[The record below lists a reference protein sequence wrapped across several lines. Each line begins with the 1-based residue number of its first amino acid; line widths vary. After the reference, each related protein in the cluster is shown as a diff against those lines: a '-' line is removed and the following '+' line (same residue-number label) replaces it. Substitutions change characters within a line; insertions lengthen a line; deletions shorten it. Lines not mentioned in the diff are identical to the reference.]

1 MGQIHYLTYVS
12 RMTLKAGVT
21 PRTLSDIMTV
31 AQRENLAHQI
41 TGFLCFGNGYFFQY
55 IEGEKSAIEQLFGN
69 IQRDG
74 RNRDVTLK
82 SKGMIEQRLFQDWQ
96 MLMVNINNPETHE
109 DVINAFLP
117 VLSARS
123 TAAAADKFVEVMRS
137 QYHRRSL
144 VDFQNYSLKNVS
156 HYGVSLRGLLKVH
169 QHFLL
174 VQSILLVLILIS
186 FSLFWG
192 L

>member
-12 RMTLKAGVT
+12 RITLKAGVT
-21 PRTLSDIMTV
+21 PRTLSDIMAV

-69 IQRDG
+69 VQRDG

-117 VLSARS
+117 VLPAGSK
-123 TAAAADKFVEVMRS
+123 AAAADKFVEVMRS

-144 VDFQNYSLKNVS
+144 VDFQSYSLKNVS

>member
-12 RMTLKAGVT
+12 RMTLKAGIT

-82 SKGMIEQRLFQDWQ
+82 SKGVIEQRLFQGWQ

-109 DVINAFLP
+109 DIINAFLP
-117 VLSARS
+117 VLSAGS

-144 VDFQNYSLKNVS
+144 VDFQSYSLKNVS
-156 HYGVSLRGLLKVH
+156 HYGISLRELLKVH

>member
-1 MGQIHYLTYVS
+1 MGQIHYVTYVS

-82 SKGMIEQRLFQDWQ
+82 SKGVIEQRLFQDWQ
-96 MLMVNINNPETHE
+96 MLMVNTNNPETHE

-117 VLSARS
+117 VLPAGS

-144 VDFQNYSLKNVS
+144 VDFQSYSLKNVS
-156 HYGVSLRGLLKVH
+156 HYGISLRGLLKVH

>member
-1 MGQIHYLTYVS
+1 MGQIHYVTYVS
-12 RMTLKAGVT
+12 RMTLKAGIT

-31 AQRENLAHQI
+31 AQRENSAHQI

-55 IEGEKSAIEQLFGN
+55 IEGEKSAIEKLFGN

-74 RNRDVTLK
+74 RNRDVTFK
-82 SKGMIEQRLFQDWQ
+82 SKGVIEQRLFQDWQ

-117 VLSARS
+117 VLSAGS

-144 VDFQNYSLKNVS
+144 VDFQSYSLKNVS
-156 HYGVSLRGLLKVH
+156 HYGISLRGLLKVH

>member
-1 MGQIHYLTYVS
+1 
-12 RMTLKAGVT
+12 
-21 PRTLSDIMTV
+21 MTV

-82 SKGMIEQRLFQDWQ
+82 SKGVIEQRLFQDWQ

-117 VLSARS
+117 VLPAGS
-123 TAAAADKFVEVMRS
+123 TAAAADKSVEVMRS

-144 VDFQNYSLKNVS
+144 VDFQSYSLKNVS
-156 HYGVSLRGLLKVH
+156 HYGISLRGLLKVH

>member
-117 VLSARS
+117 LLSAGS

>member
-21 PRTLSDIMTV
+21 PSTLSDIMTV

-82 SKGMIEQRLFQDWQ
+82 SKGVIEQRLFQDWQ

-144 VDFQNYSLKNVS
+144 VDFQSYSLKNVS

>member
-31 AQRENLAHQI
+31 AQRENSAHQI

-117 VLSARS
+117 LLSAGS

-144 VDFQNYSLKNVS
+144 VDFQSYSLKNVS
-156 HYGVSLRGLLKVH
+156 HYGISLRGLLKVH

>member
-82 SKGMIEQRLFQDWQ
+82 SKGVIEQRLFQDWQ
-96 MLMVNINNPETHE
+96 MLMVNTNNPETHE

-117 VLSARS
+117 ILSTGS

-144 VDFQNYSLKNVS
+144 VDFQSYSLKNVS
-156 HYGVSLRGLLKVH
+156 HYGISLRGLLKVH

>member
-1 MGQIHYLTYVS
+1 MGQIHYVTYVS

-21 PRTLSDIMTV
+21 PSTLSDIMTV
-31 AQRENLAHQI
+31 AQRENLVHQI

-82 SKGMIEQRLFQDWQ
+82 SKGVIEQRLFQDWQ

-117 VLSARS
+117 VLPAGS

-144 VDFQNYSLKNVS
+144 VDFQSYSLKNVS
-156 HYGVSLRGLLKVH
+156 HYGISLRGLLKVH

>member
-31 AQRENLAHQI
+31 AQRENSAHQI

-82 SKGMIEQRLFQDWQ
+82 SKGVIEQRLFQDWQ

-117 VLSARS
+117 VLSAGS

-144 VDFQNYSLKNVS
+144 VDFQSYSLKNVS

-186 FSLFWG
+186 FSLFWV

>member
-41 TGFLCFGNGYFFQY
+41 TGFLCFGNGYFFEY

-82 SKGMIEQRLFQDWQ
+82 SKGVIEQRLFQDWQ

-117 VLSARS
+117 VLSAGS

-144 VDFQNYSLKNVS
+144 VDFQSYSLKNVS
-156 HYGVSLRGLLKVH
+156 HYGISLRGLLKVH

>member
-82 SKGMIEQRLFQDWQ
+82 SKGVIEQRLFQDWQ

-144 VDFQNYSLKNVS
+144 VDFQSYSLKNVS
-156 HYGVSLRGLLKVH
+156 YYGVNLRGLLKVH

>member
-12 RMTLKAGVT
+12 RMTLKAGIT

-31 AQRENLAHQI
+31 AQRENSAHQI

-96 MLMVNINNPETHE
+96 MLMVNIHNPETHE

-144 VDFQNYSLKNVS
+144 VDFQSYSLKNVS
-156 HYGVSLRGLLKVH
+156 HYGIRLRELLKVH

>member
-12 RMTLKAGVT
+12 RMTLKAGIT

-31 AQRENLAHQI
+31 AQRENSAHQI

-74 RNRDVTLK
+74 RNRDVTFK
-82 SKGMIEQRLFQDWQ
+82 SKGVIEQRLFQDWQ

-117 VLSARS
+117 LLSAGS

-144 VDFQNYSLKNVS
+144 VDFQSYSLKNVS

>member
-1 MGQIHYLTYVS
+1 MGQIHYVTYVS

-82 SKGMIEQRLFQDWQ
+82 SKGVIEQRLFQDWQ
-96 MLMVNINNPETHE
+96 MLMVNTNNPETHE

-144 VDFQNYSLKNVS
+144 VDFQSYSLKNVS

>member
-1 MGQIHYLTYVS
+1 MGQIHYVTYVS
-12 RMTLKAGVT
+12 RMTLKAGIT

-31 AQRENLAHQI
+31 AQRENSAHQI

-55 IEGEKSAIEQLFGN
+55 IEGEKSAIEHLFGN

-82 SKGMIEQRLFQDWQ
+82 SKGVIEERLFQDWQ

-109 DVINAFLP
+109 DVINTFLP
-117 VLSARS
+117 VLSAGS
-123 TAAAADKFVEVMRS
+123 KAAAADKFVEVMQS

-144 VDFQNYSLKNVS
+144 VDFKNYSLKNVS
-156 HYGVSLRGLLKVH
+156 HYEVNLRELLKVH

>member
-82 SKGMIEQRLFQDWQ
+82 SKEVIEQRLFQDWQ

-117 VLSARS
+117 LLSAGS
-123 TAAAADKFVEVMRS
+123 KAAAADKFVEVMRS

-144 VDFQNYSLKNVS
+144 VDFQSYSLKNVS

>member
-1 MGQIHYLTYVS
+1 MGQIHYVTYVS
-12 RMTLKAGVT
+12 RMTLKAGIT

-31 AQRENLAHQI
+31 AQRENSAYQI

-82 SKGMIEQRLFQDWQ
+82 SKGVIEQRLFQDWQ

-117 VLSARS
+117 MLSAGS
-123 TAAAADKFVEVMRS
+123 KAAAADKFVEVMRS
-137 QYHRRSL
+137 HYHRRSL
-144 VDFQNYSLKNVS
+144 VDFHSYSQKNVS
-156 HYGVSLRGLLKVH
+156 HYGISLRELLKVH

-186 FSLFWG
+186 FSLSWG

>member
-1 MGQIHYLTYVS
+1 MGQIHYVTYVS

-82 SKGMIEQRLFQDWQ
+82 SKGVIEQRLFQDWQ
-96 MLMVNINNPETHE
+96 MLMVNTNNPETHE

-117 VLSARS
+117 VLSAGS

-144 VDFQNYSLKNVS
+144 VDFQSYSLKNVS

>member
-1 MGQIHYLTYVS
+1 MGQIHYVTYVS
-12 RMTLKAGVT
+12 HMTLKAGIT

-55 IEGEKSAIEQLFGN
+55 IEGEKSSIEQLFGN
-69 IQRDG
+69 IERDG

-82 SKGMIEQRLFQDWQ
+82 SKGVIEQRLFQDWQ

-117 VLSARS
+117 VLPAGSK
-123 TAAAADKFVEVMRS
+123 AAAADKFVEVMRS

-144 VDFQNYSLKNVS
+144 VYFQSYSLKNVS
-156 HYGVSLRGLLKVH
+156 YYGIRLRELLKVH

>member
-31 AQRENLAHQI
+31 AQRENSAHQI

-69 IQRDG
+69 IERDG

-82 SKGMIEQRLFQDWQ
+82 SKGVIEQRLFQDWQ

-117 VLSARS
+117 LLSAGS

-144 VDFQNYSLKNVS
+144 VDFQSYSLKNVS

>member
-41 TGFLCFGNGYFFQY
+41 TGCLCFGNGYFFQY

-82 SKGMIEQRLFQDWQ
+82 SKVVIEQRLFQDWQ

-117 VLSARS
+117 VLPAGS
-123 TAAAADKFVEVMRS
+123 TAAAADKFVDVMRS

-144 VDFQNYSLKNVS
+144 VDFQSYSLKNVS
-156 HYGVSLRGLLKVH
+156 HYGISLRGLLKVH

>member
-117 VLSARS
+117 VLPAGS

-156 HYGVSLRGLLKVH
+156 HYGISLRGLLKVH

>member
-82 SKGMIEQRLFQDWQ
+82 SKGVIEQRLFQDWQ

-117 VLSARS
+117 LLLAGSK
-123 TAAAADKFVEVMRS
+123 AAAADKFVEVMRS

-144 VDFQNYSLKNVS
+144 VDFQSYSLKNVS
-156 HYGVSLRGLLKVH
+156 HYGISLRGLLKVH

>member
-109 DVINAFLP
+109 DVINTFLP
-117 VLSARS
+117 VLSAGS
-123 TAAAADKFVEVMRS
+123 KAAAADKFVEVMQS

-144 VDFQNYSLKNVS
+144 VDFQSYSLKNVS

-169 QHFLL
+169 QQFLL
-174 VQSILLVLILIS
+174 VQSILLVLIFIS

>member
-31 AQRENLAHQI
+31 AQRENSAHQI

-117 VLSARS
+117 LLSAGS

-144 VDFQNYSLKNVS
+144 VDFQSYSLKNVS

-186 FSLFWG
+186 FSLFWV

>member
-109 DVINAFLP
+109 DIINAFLP
-117 VLSARS
+117 VLSAGS
-123 TAAAADKFVEVMRS
+123 KAAAADQFIEVMRS
-137 QYHRRSL
+137 HYHQRSL
-144 VDFQNYSLKNVS
+144 VDFHSYSLKNVS
-156 HYGVSLRGLLKVH
+156 HYGIRLRELLKVH

>member
-1 MGQIHYLTYVS
+1 MGQIHYVTYVS

-82 SKGMIEQRLFQDWQ
+82 SKGVIEQRLFQDWQ

-117 VLSARS
+117 LLPAGS

-144 VDFQNYSLKNVS
+144 VDFQSYSLKNVS

-174 VQSILLVLILIS
+174 VQSILLVLILIG
-186 FSLFWG
+186 FSLFWV

>member
-12 RMTLKAGVT
+12 RITLKAGVT
-21 PRTLSDIMTV
+21 PRTLSDIMAV

-41 TGFLCFGNGYFFQY
+41 TGCLCFGNGYFFQY
-55 IEGEKSAIEQLFGN
+55 IEGENSAIEQLFGN

-82 SKGMIEQRLFQDWQ
+82 SKGVIEQRLFQDWQ
-96 MLMVNINNPETHE
+96 MLMVNTNNPETHE

-117 VLSARS
+117 ILSTGS

-144 VDFQNYSLKNVS
+144 VDFQSYSLKNVS
-156 HYGVSLRGLLKVH
+156 HYGISLRGLLKVH

>member
-31 AQRENLAHQI
+31 AQRENSAHQI

-55 IEGEKSAIEQLFGN
+55 IEGEKLAIEQLFGN

-117 VLSARS
+117 VLSAGS
-123 TAAAADKFVEVMRS
+123 KAAAADKFVEVMRS
-137 QYHRRSL
+137 HYHRRSL

-156 HYGVSLRGLLKVH
+156 YYGVSLRGLLKVH

>member
-12 RMTLKAGVT
+12 RMTLKAGIT

-31 AQRENLAHQI
+31 AQRENLVHQI

-82 SKGMIEQRLFQDWQ
+82 SKGVIEQRLFQDWQ

-109 DVINAFLP
+109 DVINTFLP
-117 VLSARS
+117 VLSAGS
-123 TAAAADKFVEVMRS
+123 KEAAADKFVEVMRS

-156 HYGVSLRGLLKVH
+156 HYGISLRGLLKVH

-174 VQSILLVLILIS
+174 VQSILLILILIS
-186 FSLFWG
+186 FSLFWV

>member
-1 MGQIHYLTYVS
+1 MGQIHYVTYVS
-12 RMTLKAGVT
+12 RMTLKAGMT
-21 PRTLSDIMTV
+21 PRTLSDIMAV
-31 AQRENLAHQI
+31 AQRENSAHQI

-82 SKGMIEQRLFQDWQ
+82 SKGVIEQRLFQDWQ

-117 VLSARS
+117 VLPAGS

-144 VDFQNYSLKNVS
+144 VDFQSYSLKNVS
-156 HYGVSLRGLLKVH
+156 HYGISLRGLLKVH

>member
-55 IEGEKSAIEQLFGN
+55 IEGEKSSIEQLFGN
-69 IQRDG
+69 IQHDG

-82 SKGMIEQRLFQDWQ
+82 SKGVIEERLFQDWQ

-109 DVINAFLP
+109 DVINTFLP
-117 VLSARS
+117 VLSAGS

-144 VDFQNYSLKNVS
+144 VDFQNYSLKMSVIM
-156 HYGVSLRGLLKVH
+156 G
-169 QHFLL
+169 
-174 VQSILLVLILIS
+174 SICADCSKCIS
-186 FSLFWG
+186 IFYWFKAFYWY
-192 L
+192 

>member
-1 MGQIHYLTYVS
+1 MGQIHYVTYVS

-31 AQRENLAHQI
+31 AQRENSAHQI

-82 SKGMIEQRLFQDWQ
+82 SKGVIEQRLFQDWQ

-109 DVINAFLP
+109 EVINTFLP
-117 VLSARS
+117 VLSAGS
-123 TAAAADKFVEVMRS
+123 KAAAADKFVEVMRS

-144 VDFQNYSLKNVS
+144 VDFQSYSLKNVS
-156 HYGVSLRGLLKVH
+156 HYGIRLRELLKVH

>member
-1 MGQIHYLTYVS
+1 
-12 RMTLKAGVT
+12 MTLKAGVT

-109 DVINAFLP
+109 EVINAFLP
-117 VLSARS
+117 VLSAGS
-123 TAAAADKFVEVMRS
+123 KAAAADKFVEVMRS

-144 VDFQNYSLKNVS
+144 VDFQSYSLKNVS

>member
-31 AQRENLAHQI
+31 AQRENSAHQI

-69 IQRDG
+69 IQHDG
-74 RNRDVTLK
+74 RNRDVTFK
-82 SKGMIEQRLFQDWQ
+82 SKGVIEQRLFQDWQ

-109 DVINAFLP
+109 EVINAFLP
-117 VLSARS
+117 VLSAGS

-137 QYHRRSL
+137 HYHRRSL
-144 VDFQNYSLKNVS
+144 VDFQSYSLKNVS
-156 HYGVSLRGLLKVH
+156 HYGVNLRGLLKVH

-192 L
+192 I

>member
-82 SKGMIEQRLFQDWQ
+82 SKGVIEQRLFQDWQ

-109 DVINAFLP
+109 DVINTFLP
-117 VLSARS
+117 VLSAGS
-123 TAAAADKFVEVMRS
+123 KAAAADKFVEVMRS

-156 HYGVSLRGLLKVH
+156 HYGISLRGLLKVH